1 MKIGFIGLG
10 NVGSKI
16 AKNLINNGFKLTVLD
31 LNETLSTSFEDIG
44 AKWASS
50 PKELAIH
57 SEMIITCLPSP
68 KACSDVMEGEEG
80 VIKGLSKGKIW
91 AEMSTTDFEEVKR
104 IGNLVSAV
112 SGEPMDCPVSGGCH
126 RADGGHPSLPTEVE
140 WDPWGSL
147 KKTFSKNFF
156 MMKE

>member
-50 PKELAIH
+50 PKELAIN

-80 VIKGLSKGKIW
+80 IIKGLSKGKIW
-91 AEMSTTDFEEVKR
+91 AD
-104 IGNLVSAV
+104 GNAISSRLDS
-112 SGEPMDCPVSGGCH
+112 
-126 RADGGHPSLPTEVE
+126 
-140 WDPWGSL
+140 
-147 KKTFSKNFF
+147 
-156 MMKE
+156 